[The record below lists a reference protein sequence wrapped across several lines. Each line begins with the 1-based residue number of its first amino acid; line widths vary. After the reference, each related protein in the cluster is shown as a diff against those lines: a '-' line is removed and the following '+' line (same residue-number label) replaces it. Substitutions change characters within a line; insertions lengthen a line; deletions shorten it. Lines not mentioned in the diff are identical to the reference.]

1 MKHTEVMMKGH
12 THTHTRGFEKQELNQ
27 RKTKTEGERQRER
40 QDQSIRETVKDRD
53 GRVRDDKKKKGEFS
67 KLKILQPSSKSAK
80 MIFPAVFH
88 LSHYLTPNVL
98 FPPFLFSPHLVQNL
112 ISFFFLFFFPGRGF
126 I

>member
-1 MKHTEVMMKGH
+1 MTTVKGH
-12 THTHTRGFEKQELNQ
+12 THTHTHTLGQKELKQRERNLEKQGEAK
-27 RKTKTEGERQRER
+27 RERQRQDSEHRNSER
-40 QDQSIRETVKDRD
+40 QRRGESETM
-53 GRVRDDKKKKGEFS
+53 KKRKFS

-98 FPPFLFSPHLVQNL
+98 FPPFLFSPHSVQNL
-112 ISFFFLFFFPGRGF
+112 ISFFFFSGRGF